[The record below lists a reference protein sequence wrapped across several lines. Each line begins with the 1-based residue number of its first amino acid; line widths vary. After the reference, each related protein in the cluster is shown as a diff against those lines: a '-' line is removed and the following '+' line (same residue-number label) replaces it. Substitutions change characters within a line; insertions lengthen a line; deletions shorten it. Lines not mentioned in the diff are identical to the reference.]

1 MLTQYTDNQYS
12 IHQWIEIFKKE
23 KLSAKMLA
31 SDPTMQS
38 IDQVFMPPW
47 GLFTTRTG
55 DDSPLSPAYYW
66 PLATVWL
73 QIFNGEILLHSIHI
87 KPNMLNQDI

>member
-12 IHQWIEIFKKE
+12 IHQWIDIFKKE

-31 SDPTMQS
+31 SDPSMHS

-47 GLFTTRTG
+47 GLEQVML
-55 DDSPLSPAYYW
+55 SPLSAAYYW
-66 PLATVWL
+66 PLATVGFRYL
-73 QIFNGEILLHSIHI
+73 MGKYYFTKYPHKAKHA
-87 KPNMLNQDI
+87 